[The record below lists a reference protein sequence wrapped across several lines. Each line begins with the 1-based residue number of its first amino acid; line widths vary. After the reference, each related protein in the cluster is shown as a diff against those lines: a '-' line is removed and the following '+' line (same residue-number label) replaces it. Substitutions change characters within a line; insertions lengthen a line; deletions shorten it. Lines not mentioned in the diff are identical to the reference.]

1 MFIVIRVR
9 MFSASCEYYRFFAFK
24 TDVYVQIW
32 FQNRRMKDKR
42 QKLVM
47 SWAAAAPLHAWSL
60 ALHARQYSYA
70 ATTSPSPLHYYA
82 SWELHR
88 AAISA
93 ASYSSRLI
101 VGNMDSPRSDD
112 GRVNP
117 INRRLPPVP
126 RHHDVSSGSRDD
138 VINTT
143 STSLFRP
150 YNLS

>member
-1 MFIVIRVR
+1 MV
-9 MFSASCEYYRFFAFK
+9 S
-24 TDVYVQIW
+24 DVLQIW

-70 ATTSPSPLHYYA
+70 APTSPSPLHHYA

-88 AAISA
+88 AATSA
-93 ASYSSRLI
+93 AAYSPRLI
-101 VGNMDSPRSDD
+101 IDNLQDTERGADD
-112 GRVNP
+112 DRFTRNL
-117 INRRLPPVP
+117 INRQLPPLP
-126 RHHDVSSGSRDD
+126 RDHDITSGSRGDA
-138 VINTT
+138 NTT
-143 STSLFRP
+143 TTSLFRP